1 MAQVGE
7 IDYQVTMDVQQLLTS
22 QRQLEQRLNRMDDSF
37 NRTSRAVND
46 TEQSMLSLSK
56 VAGVVASAL
65 SAGAIINA
73 VDEWGQMAARI
84 KMALNSVEGDV
95 ERYAE
100 IQQRFLEVSN
110 RNGKAIETTQELYAG
125 SATSMKELGYNTTQ
139 TVDYIESL
147 SSAFTANATGAQQ
160 TESAMNAL
168 NRAMVIGTL
177 KGNDW
182 HSVLNATPSVVAD
195 IAKELSRLRGGVKV
209 TENDVKKMAMQG
221 GISMKLF
228 ADAMIK
234 AREENN
240 ALADSMDNTI
250 ADGFTKLTNSAKAYY
265 GEMNQTLG
273 ITRSVSA
280 GFAVLTDNF
289 EKVSMVA
296 NVALAILGARM
307 AGALYS
313 TIKAKISDVS
323 ASINQTTA
331 TLNAAKAS
339 EYAATTAV
347 RKAQADLSSA
357 RSAVA
362 LAQAEYNVAKG
373 TLAEATALDNLI
385 LKKSLASKAALTLT
399 QATQA
404 QTAAM
409 ANSATAARAASLS
422 MNLFKGALGLVGG
435 PAGAAMLAGAA
446 VLYFYQ
452 QAKEARESAIKLAE
466 GVDEL
471 TAKMKEMSRVQKEA
485 EMAELRK
492 ALPEL
497 NNELLNAVIAH
508 SKAIGAVKDLESQVA
523 KATPGT
529 SKYTSL
535 TNQLTSAQDDLAIAT
550 NNAQK
555 AANDYSRTKSTISLI
570 QADLNGTLKQGA
582 ELLQREASVLPNA
595 AAGWN
600 SYGFSIERATKAK
613 AAFSLL
619 RPELDYGGE
628 DGNKLLKQMER
639 RLELSKLE
647 GAEKAKLSALYAAE
661 DAGVFDKEAIK
672 NLQDLAAKEYENTE
686 AKKQGVKTAKE
697 AASAAL
703 KEATEAEKLKQK
715 ITDVANATKVAE
727 LETKGLAREAAILE
741 AVQKLGSKATKAQI
755 AEITELAGKEF
766 DLKQKI
772 QDRKDAF
779 SQNPEAKANQEYKLS
794 LEQLE
799 RQLQG
804 NLVTEEDYH
813 RRRVD
818 LAGEY
823 SKKIAEANAQASVSP
838 IEDNRAQFDPVQ
850 QLKNENAKKLALTD
864 KYYADEMAIINQAY
878 ANQQIS
884 HEQFTTAKQITDAQ
898 YLQIRTAQERQFNEQ
913 QTAAQ
918 WQMLSQQS
926 LGFDMLTSA
935 VDAMAGSASNAI
947 TGLLTGTMTAADA
960 MRSLGNTILNSV
972 VNSIVQTGVEM
983 LKNFIIGKTMGAAA
997 AAASIGEAAVVA
1009 SAWAPAAAFVSL
1021 ATMGANA
1028 APANASLVGTTGL
1041 ASTLAIAG
1049 ARKNGGPVDAGSMYR
1064 VGEGG
1069 KPEIFKASNG
1079 RQYMIPGDNGK
1090 VISNKDMQSGGMNV
1104 NVVFNDYSSGGHK
1117 FDAQTSQDGN
1127 TLTIQAFIMDMDNK
1141 GPMLQSITRN
1151 TSATARARG

>member
-1 MAQVGE
+1 MANVGE
-7 IDYQVTMDVQQLLTS
+7 IVYQVQMDVRQLLTS
-22 QRQLEQRLNRMDDSF
+22 QQQLEQRLNRMDGSF
-37 NRTSRAVND
+37 NRTSQSVNN
-46 TEQSMLSLSK
+46 TERSMQSLSK
-56 VAGVVASAL
+56 VAAALTGYLSVSMVASYAEAWAVLNNKL
-65 SAGAIINA
+65 SNSVRTSESLIDVTQRVFDITQATRSSLDATATLYARLERGTREYNTSAADLAKLTTIINQGFIVSGATATEAENAIIQLSQGIA
-73 VDEWGQMAARI
+73 SGVLRGEEF
-84 KMALNSVEGDV
+84 NSV
-95 ERYAE
+95 AE
-100 IQQRFLEVSN
+100 Q
-110 RNGKAIETTQELYAG
+110 G
-125 SATSMKELGYNTTQ
+125 
-139 TVDYIESL
+139 
-147 SSAFTANATGAQQ
+147 
-160 TESAMNAL
+160 
-168 NRAMVIGTL
+168 
-177 KGNDW
+177 
-182 HSVLNATPSVVAD
+182 
-195 IAKELSRLRGGVKV
+195 SRLMV
-209 TENDVKKMAMQG
+209 
-221 GISMKLF
+221 
-228 ADAMIK
+228 
-234 AREENN
+234 
-240 ALADSMDNTI
+240 ALADSMGVGI
-250 ADGFTKLTNSAKAYY
+250 GQLRKMAAEGKLTTDVVVKGLLSQGDAIGKEFAKTTRTMSQAFQEAGNNLTKFL
-265 GEMNQTLG
+265 GENTT
-273 ITRSVSA
+273 IKSTVSA
-280 GFAVLTDNF
+280 FSDAVITVSKNLDELSSVLT
-289 EKVSMVA
+289 VIAAVVGSRYVA
-296 NVALAILGARM
+296 ALAM
-307 AGALYS
+307 ATKSKVMMA
-313 TIKAKISDVS
+313 A
-323 ASINQTTA
+323 ASRQESVA
-331 TLNAAKAS
+331 TLQSARAS
-339 EYAATTAV
+339 EYAANMSV
-347 RKAQADLSSA
+347 RKAQADLASA

-385 LKKSLASKAALTLT
+385 AKKSLASKAAITLT

-422 MNLFKGALGLVGG
+422 MGLLRGAMGMLGG
-435 PAGAAMLAGAA
+435 PAGVAMLAGAA
-446 VLYFYQ
+446 IYYFYQ
-452 QAKEARESAIKLAE
+452 KSEQAKQEARDFADSIDQLTAKLKGLSYQEIARDAQDAADKQKVLNAEMEEQEKQLARLEARLRMQQDALGNNPELIERNTINILREKIKLEGDLAENKKRHELISKYLSDAQDEYNRKAKEAIDLSVKSATTLDIEKSAF
-466 GVDEL
+466 GRL
-471 TAKMKEMSRVQKEA
+471 TTQ
-485 EMAELRK
+485 
-492 ALPEL
+492 
-497 NNELLNAVIAH
+497 I
-508 SKAIGAVKDLESQVA
+508 
-523 KATPGT
+523 
-529 SKYTSL
+529 
-535 TNQLTSAQDDLAIAT
+535 
-550 NNAQK
+550 
-555 AANDYSRTKSTISLI
+555 
-570 QADLNGTLKQGA
+570 
-582 ELLQREASVLPNA
+582 REAT
-595 AAGWN
+595 G
-600 SYGFSIERATKAK
+600 AK
-613 AAFSLL
+613 EEFSLV
-619 RPELDYGGE
+619 RPKLNFGGE
-628 DGNKLLKQMER
+628 EGEKLKKQMEE
-639 RLELSKLE
+639 RLALSKLE
-647 GAEKAKLSALYAAE
+647 GAERAKLKAMYDAK
-661 DAGVFDKEAIK
+661 DAGITDPDAIRH
-672 NLQDLAAKEYENTE
+672 LQDLAAQEYENTQ
-686 AKKQGVKTAKE
+686 AKKE
-697 AASAAL
+697 SISAAK

-741 AVQKLGSKATKAQI
+741 AVQKLGSKATKAQV

-772 QDRKDAF
+772 KDRKDAF

-804 NLVTEEDYH
+804 NLITEKDYH
-813 RRRVD
+813 RRRLE

-850 QLKNENAKKLALTD
+850 QLKNENAKKLALMD

-898 YLQIRTAQERQFNEQ
+898 YLQIRTAQEKKFNEQ

-935 VDAMAGSASNAI
+935 VDAMSGSASNAI

-997 AAASIGEAAVVA
+997 AAASMGEAAIVA

-1028 APANASLVGTTGL
+1028 APANASLAGTTGL

-1069 KPEIFKASNG
+1069 KPEIFRANNG

-1090 VISNKDMQSGGMNV
+1090 VISNKDMQGGGMNV

-1127 TLTIQAFIMDMDNK
+1127 TMTIQAFIMDMDNK

>member
-7 IDYQVTMDVQQLLTS
+7 IVYQVQMDVEQLLTS
-22 QRQLEQRLNRMDDSF
+22 QRQLEQRLNRMDSSF
-37 NRTSRAVND
+37 NRTSQSVNN
-46 TEQSMLSLSK
+46 TERSMQSLSK
-56 VAGVVASAL
+56 VAAALTGYLSASMVASYSEAWTELNNKL
-65 SAGAIINA
+65 SNSVRASESLIDVTQRVFDISQATRSSLDATATLYARLERGTREYNTSAADLAKLTSIINQGFIVSGATAQEAENAIIQLSQGIA
-73 VDEWGQMAARI
+73 SGVLRGEEF
-84 KMALNSVEGDV
+84 NSV
-95 ERYAE
+95 AE
-100 IQQRFLEVSN
+100 Q
-110 RNGKAIETTQELYAG
+110 G
-125 SATSMKELGYNTTQ
+125 
-139 TVDYIESL
+139 
-147 SSAFTANATGAQQ
+147 
-160 TESAMNAL
+160 
-168 NRAMVIGTL
+168 
-177 KGNDW
+177 
-182 HSVLNATPSVVAD
+182 
-195 IAKELSRLRGGVKV
+195 SRLMV
-209 TENDVKKMAMQG
+209 
-221 GISMKLF
+221 
-228 ADAMIK
+228 
-234 AREENN
+234 
-240 ALADSMDNTI
+240 ALADSMGVGI
-250 ADGFTKLTNSAKAYY
+250 GQLRKMAAEGKLTTDVVVKGLLSQGDAIGKEFAKTTRTMSQAFQEAGNNLTKFLGENTTIKSTISAFSDAV
-265 GEMNQTLG
+265 
-273 ITRSVSA
+273 ITVSKSLDELSS
-280 GFAVLTDNF
+280 VLT
-289 EKVSMVA
+289 VIAAVVGSRYVG
-296 NVALAILGARM
+296 ALAM
-307 AGALYS
+307 ATKSKVMMA
-313 TIKAKISDVS
+313 A
-323 ASINQTTA
+323 ASRQESVA
-331 TLNAAKAS
+331 TLQSARAS
-339 EYAATTAV
+339 EYAANMSV
-347 RKAQADLSSA
+347 RKAQADLASA

-385 LKKSLASKAALTLT
+385 AKKSLASKAAITLT

-409 ANSATAARAASLS
+409 ANSAAAARAASLS
-422 MNLFKGALGLVGG
+422 MGLLRGAMGMLGG
-435 PAGAAMLAGAA
+435 PAGVAMLAGAA
-446 VLYFYQ
+446 IYYFYQ
-452 QAKEARESAIKLAE
+452 KSEQAKQEARDFADSIDQLTVKLKELSYQEIARDAQDARDKQELLRLEMKEQEKQLSALRAQLELQKTALKDQPELIDKNTTRILREITKLEGDLSTNRKRLELTTKYLTDAQDEYNRKAKEAIDLSVKSATTLDIEKSAL
-466 GVDEL
+466 GRL
-471 TAKMKEMSRVQKEA
+471 TTQ
-485 EMAELRK
+485 
-492 ALPEL
+492 
-497 NNELLNAVIAH
+497 I
-508 SKAIGAVKDLESQVA
+508 
-523 KATPGT
+523 
-529 SKYTSL
+529 
-535 TNQLTSAQDDLAIAT
+535 
-550 NNAQK
+550 
-555 AANDYSRTKSTISLI
+555 
-570 QADLNGTLKQGA
+570 
-582 ELLQREASVLPNA
+582 REAT
-595 AAGWN
+595 G
-600 SYGFSIERATKAK
+600 AK
-613 AAFSLL
+613 EEFSLV
-619 RPELDYGGE
+619 RPKLNFGGE
-628 DGNKLLKQMER
+628 EGEKLKKQMEE
-639 RLELSKLE
+639 RLALSKLE
-647 GAEKAKLSALYAAE
+647 GAERAKLKAMYDAK
-661 DAGVFDKEAIK
+661 DAGITDPDAIRH
-672 NLQDLAAKEYENTE
+672 LQDLAAQEYENTQE
-686 AKKQGVKTAKE
+686 KKEGIKTAKD

-715 ITDVANATKVAE
+715 ISDVANATKVAE

-741 AVQKLGSKATKAQI
+741 SVQKLGSKATKAQI

-804 NLVTEEDYH
+804 NLVTEENYQ
-813 RRRVD
+813 RRRVE

-850 QLKNENAKKLALTD
+850 QLKNENAKKLALMD

-913 QTAAQ
+913 QTATQ

-997 AAASIGEAAVVA
+997 AAASMGEAAIVA

-1069 KPEIFKASNG
+1069 KPEIFKANNG

-1090 VISNKDMQSGGMNV
+1090 VISNKDMQSDGMNV

>member
-7 IDYQVTMDVQQLLTS
+7 IVYQVQMDVQQLLTS
-22 QRQLEQRLNRMDDSF
+22 QQQLEQRLNRMDSSF
-37 NRTSRAVND
+37 NRTSQSVNN
-46 TEQSMLSLSK
+46 TERSMQSLSK
-56 VAGVVASAL
+56 VAAALTGYLSASMVASYSEAWTELNNKL
-65 SAGAIINA
+65 SNSVRASESLVDVTQRVFDISQATRSSLDATATLYARLERGTREYNTSAEDLAKLTSIINQGFIVSGATAQEAENAIIQLSQGIA
-73 VDEWGQMAARI
+73 SGVLRGEEF
-84 KMALNSVEGDV
+84 NSV
-95 ERYAE
+95 AE
-100 IQQRFLEVSN
+100 Q
-110 RNGKAIETTQELYAG
+110 G
-125 SATSMKELGYNTTQ
+125 
-139 TVDYIESL
+139 
-147 SSAFTANATGAQQ
+147 
-160 TESAMNAL
+160 
-168 NRAMVIGTL
+168 
-177 KGNDW
+177 
-182 HSVLNATPSVVAD
+182 
-195 IAKELSRLRGGVKV
+195 SRLMV
-209 TENDVKKMAMQG
+209 
-221 GISMKLF
+221 
-228 ADAMIK
+228 
-234 AREENN
+234 
-240 ALADSMDNTI
+240 ALADSMGVGI
-250 ADGFTKLTNSAKAYY
+250 GQLRKMAAEGKLTTDVVVKGLLSQGDAIGKEFAKTTRTMSQAFQEAGNNLTKFLGENTTIKSTISAFSDAV
-265 GEMNQTLG
+265 
-273 ITRSVSA
+273 ITVSKNLDELSS
-280 GFAVLTDNF
+280 VLT
-289 EKVSMVA
+289 VIATVVGSRYVG
-296 NVALAILGARM
+296 ALAM
-307 AGALYS
+307 ATKSKVMMA
-313 TIKAKISDVS
+313 A
-323 ASINQTTA
+323 ASRQESVA
-331 TLNAAKAS
+331 TLQSARAS
-339 EYAATTAV
+339 EYAANMSV
-347 RKAQADLSSA
+347 RKAQADLASA

-385 LKKSLASKAALTLT
+385 AKKSLASKAAITLT

-409 ANSATAARAASLS
+409 ANSAAAARAASLS
-422 MNLFKGALGLVGG
+422 MGLLRGAMGMLGG
-435 PAGAAMLAGAA
+435 PAGVAMLAGAA
-446 VLYFYQ
+446 IYYFYQ
-452 QAKEARESAIKLAE
+452 KSEQAKQEARDFADSIDQLTAKLKGLSYQEIARDAQDAADKQKVLNAEMEEQEKQLARLEARLRMQQDALGNNPELIERNTINILREKIKLEGDLAENKKRHELISKYLSDAQDEYNRKAKEAIDLSVKSATTLDIEKSAF
-466 GVDEL
+466 GRL
-471 TAKMKEMSRVQKEA
+471 TTQ
-485 EMAELRK
+485 
-492 ALPEL
+492 
-497 NNELLNAVIAH
+497 I
-508 SKAIGAVKDLESQVA
+508 
-523 KATPGT
+523 
-529 SKYTSL
+529 
-535 TNQLTSAQDDLAIAT
+535 
-550 NNAQK
+550 
-555 AANDYSRTKSTISLI
+555 
-570 QADLNGTLKQGA
+570 
-582 ELLQREASVLPNA
+582 REAT
-595 AAGWN
+595 G
-600 SYGFSIERATKAK
+600 AK
-613 AAFSLL
+613 EEFSLV
-619 RPELDYGGE
+619 RPKLNFGGE
-628 DGNKLLKQMER
+628 EGEKLKKQMEE
-639 RLELSKLE
+639 RLALSKLE
-647 GAEKAKLSALYAAE
+647 GAERAKLKAMYDAK
-661 DAGVFDKEAIK
+661 DAGITDPDAIRH
-672 NLQDLAAKEYENTE
+672 LQDLAAQEYENTQ
-686 AKKQGVKTAKE
+686 AKKE
-697 AASAAL
+697 SISAAK

-715 ITDVANATKVAE
+715 ITDVANATKAAE

-741 AVQKLGSKATKAQI
+741 AVQKLGSKATKAQV

-772 QDRKDAF
+772 KDRKDAF

-804 NLVTEEDYH
+804 NLITEKDYH
-813 RRRVD
+813 RRRLE

-850 QLKNENAKKLALTD
+850 QLKNENAKKLALMD

-898 YLQIRTAQERQFNEQ
+898 YLQIRTAQEKKFNEQ

-935 VDAMAGSASNAI
+935 VDAMSGSASNAI
-947 TGLLTGTMTAADA
+947 TGLLTGTITAADA

-1069 KPEIFKASNG
+1069 KPEIFKANNG

-1090 VISNKDMQSGGMNV
+1090 VISNKDMQGGGMNV

>member
-7 IDYQVTMDVQQLLTS
+7 IVYQVQMDVQQLLTS
-22 QRQLEQRLNRMDDSF
+22 QQQLEQRLNRMDSSF
-37 NRTSRAVND
+37 NRTSQSVNN
-46 TEQSMLSLSK
+46 TERSMQSLSK
-56 VAGVVASAL
+56 VAAALTGYLSASMVASYSEAWTELNNKL
-65 SAGAIINA
+65 SNSVRASESLVDVTQRVFDISQATRSSLDATATLYARLERGTREYNTSAEDLAKLTSIINQGFIVSGATAQEAENAIIQLSQGIA
-73 VDEWGQMAARI
+73 SGVLRGEEF
-84 KMALNSVEGDV
+84 NSV
-95 ERYAE
+95 AE
-100 IQQRFLEVSN
+100 Q
-110 RNGKAIETTQELYAG
+110 G
-125 SATSMKELGYNTTQ
+125 
-139 TVDYIESL
+139 
-147 SSAFTANATGAQQ
+147 
-160 TESAMNAL
+160 
-168 NRAMVIGTL
+168 
-177 KGNDW
+177 
-182 HSVLNATPSVVAD
+182 
-195 IAKELSRLRGGVKV
+195 SRLMV
-209 TENDVKKMAMQG
+209 
-221 GISMKLF
+221 
-228 ADAMIK
+228 
-234 AREENN
+234 
-240 ALADSMDNTI
+240 ALADSMGVSI
-250 ADGFTKLTNSAKAYY
+250 GQLRKMAAEGKLTTDVVVKGLLSQGDAIGKEFAKTTRTMSQAFQEAGNNLTKFLGENTTIKSTISAFSDAV
-265 GEMNQTLG
+265 
-273 ITRSVSA
+273 ITVSKNLDELSS
-280 GFAVLTDNF
+280 VLT
-289 EKVSMVA
+289 VIATVVGSRYVG
-296 NVALAILGARM
+296 ALAM
-307 AGALYS
+307 ATKSKVMMA
-313 TIKAKISDVS
+313 A
-323 ASINQTTA
+323 ASRQESVA
-331 TLNAAKAS
+331 TLQSARAS
-339 EYAATTAV
+339 EYAANMSV
-347 RKAQADLSSA
+347 RKAQADLASA

-362 LAQAEYNVAKG
+362 LAQAEYSVAKG

-385 LKKSLASKAALTLT
+385 AKKSLASKAAITLT

-409 ANSATAARAASLS
+409 ANSAAAARAASLS
-422 MNLFKGALGLVGG
+422 MGLLRGAMGMLGG
-435 PAGAAMLAGAA
+435 PAGVAMLAGAA
-446 VLYFYQ
+446 IYYFYQ
-452 QAKEARESAIKLAE
+452 KSEQAKQEARDFADSIDQLTVKLKELSYQEIARDAQDARDKQELLRLEMKEQEKQLSALRAQLELQKTALKDQPELIDKNTTRILREITKLEGDLSTNRKRLELTTKYLTDAQDEYNRKAKEAIDLSVKSATTLDIEKSAF
-466 GVDEL
+466 GRL
-471 TAKMKEMSRVQKEA
+471 TTQ
-485 EMAELRK
+485 
-492 ALPEL
+492 
-497 NNELLNAVIAH
+497 I
-508 SKAIGAVKDLESQVA
+508 
-523 KATPGT
+523 
-529 SKYTSL
+529 
-535 TNQLTSAQDDLAIAT
+535 
-550 NNAQK
+550 
-555 AANDYSRTKSTISLI
+555 
-570 QADLNGTLKQGA
+570 
-582 ELLQREASVLPNA
+582 REAT
-595 AAGWN
+595 G
-600 SYGFSIERATKAK
+600 AK
-613 AAFSLL
+613 EEFSLV
-619 RPELDYGGE
+619 RPKLNFGGE
-628 DGNKLLKQMER
+628 EGEKLKKQMEE
-639 RLELSKLE
+639 RLALSKLE
-647 GAEKAKLSALYAAE
+647 GAERAKLKAMYDAK
-661 DAGVFDKEAIK
+661 DAGITDPDAIRH
-672 NLQDLAAKEYENTE
+672 LQDLAAQEYENTQ
-686 AKKQGVKTAKE
+686 AKKE
-697 AASAAL
+697 SISAAK

-755 AEITELAGKEF
+755 TEITELAGKEF
-766 DLKQKI
+766 DLNQKI

-799 RQLQG
+799 RQLKG
-804 NLVTEEDYH
+804 NLVTEENYQ
-813 RRRVD
+813 RRRVE

-823 SKKIAEANAQASVSP
+823 SKKIAEANAQASISP

-850 QLKNENAKKLALTD
+850 QLKNENAKKLALMD

-898 YLQIRTAQERQFNEQ
+898 YLQIRTAQEKKFNEQ

-935 VDAMAGSASNAI
+935 VDAMSGSASNAI

-997 AAASIGEAAVVA
+997 AAASMGEAAIVA

-1069 KPEIFKASNG
+1069 KPEIFKANNG

>member
-1 MAQVGE
+1 MANVGE
-7 IDYQVTMDVQQLLTS
+7 IVYQVQMDVRQLLTS
-22 QRQLEQRLNRMDDSF
+22 QQQLEQRLNRMDSSF
-37 NRTSRAVND
+37 NRTSQSVNN
-46 TEQSMLSLSK
+46 TERSMQSLSK
-56 VAGVVASAL
+56 VAAALTGYLSASMVASYSEAWTELNNKL
-65 SAGAIINA
+65 SNSVRASESLVDVTQRVFDISQATRSSLDATATLYARLERGTREYNTSAADLAKLTSIINQGFIVSGATAQEAENAIIQLSQGIA
-73 VDEWGQMAARI
+73 SGVLRGEEF
-84 KMALNSVEGDV
+84 NSV
-95 ERYAE
+95 AE
-100 IQQRFLEVSN
+100 Q
-110 RNGKAIETTQELYAG
+110 G
-125 SATSMKELGYNTTQ
+125 
-139 TVDYIESL
+139 
-147 SSAFTANATGAQQ
+147 
-160 TESAMNAL
+160 
-168 NRAMVIGTL
+168 
-177 KGNDW
+177 
-182 HSVLNATPSVVAD
+182 
-195 IAKELSRLRGGVKV
+195 SRLMV
-209 TENDVKKMAMQG
+209 
-221 GISMKLF
+221 
-228 ADAMIK
+228 
-234 AREENN
+234 
-240 ALADSMDNTI
+240 ALADSMGVGI
-250 ADGFTKLTNSAKAYY
+250 GQLRKMAAEGKLTTDVVVKGLLSQGDAIGKEFAKTTRTMSQAFQEAGNNLTKFLGENTTIKSTISAFSDAV
-265 GEMNQTLG
+265 
-273 ITRSVSA
+273 ITVSKNLDELSS
-280 GFAVLTDNF
+280 VLT
-289 EKVSMVA
+289 VIATVVGSRYVG
-296 NVALAILGARM
+296 ALAM
-307 AGALYS
+307 ATKSKVMMA
-313 TIKAKISDVS
+313 A
-323 ASINQTTA
+323 ASRQESVA
-331 TLNAAKAS
+331 TLQSARAS
-339 EYAATTAV
+339 EYAANMSV
-347 RKAQADLSSA
+347 RKAQADLASA
-357 RSAVA
+357 RSAVS

-385 LKKSLASKAALTLT
+385 AKKSLASKAAITLT

-409 ANSATAARAASLS
+409 ANSAAAARAASLS
-422 MNLFKGALGLVGG
+422 MGLLRGAMGMLGG
-435 PAGAAMLAGAA
+435 PAGVAMLAGAA
-446 VLYFYQ
+446 IYYFYQ
-452 QAKEARESAIKLAE
+452 KSEQAKQEARDFADSIDQLTVKLKELSYQEIARDAQDARDKQELLRLEMKEQEKQLSALRAQLELQKTALKDQPELIDKNTTRILREITKLEGDLSTNRKRLELTTKYLTDAQDEYNRKAKEAIDLSVKSATTLDIEKSAF
-466 GVDEL
+466 GRL
-471 TAKMKEMSRVQKEA
+471 TTQ
-485 EMAELRK
+485 
-492 ALPEL
+492 
-497 NNELLNAVIAH
+497 I
-508 SKAIGAVKDLESQVA
+508 
-523 KATPGT
+523 
-529 SKYTSL
+529 
-535 TNQLTSAQDDLAIAT
+535 
-550 NNAQK
+550 
-555 AANDYSRTKSTISLI
+555 
-570 QADLNGTLKQGA
+570 
-582 ELLQREASVLPNA
+582 REAT
-595 AAGWN
+595 G
-600 SYGFSIERATKAK
+600 AK
-613 AAFSLL
+613 EEFSLV
-619 RPELDYGGE
+619 RPKLNFGGE
-628 DGNKLLKQMER
+628 EGEKLKKQMEE
-639 RLELSKLE
+639 RLALSKLE
-647 GAEKAKLSALYAAE
+647 GAERAKLKAMYDAK
-661 DAGVFDKEAIK
+661 DAGITDPDAIRH
-672 NLQDLAAKEYENTE
+672 LQDLAAQEYENTQ
-686 AKKQGVKTAKE
+686 AKKE
-697 AASAAL
+697 SISAAK

-755 AEITELAGKEF
+755 TEITELAGKEF
-766 DLKQKI
+766 DLNQKI

-804 NLVTEEDYH
+804 NLVTEENYQ
-813 RRRVD
+813 RRRVE

-850 QLKNENAKKLALTD
+850 QLKNENAKKLALMD
-864 KYYADEMAIINQAY
+864 KYYADEMEIINQAY

-884 HEQFTTAKQITDAQ
+884 HDQFTTAKQITDAQ
-898 YLQIRTAQERQFNEQ
+898 YLQIRTAQEKQFNEQ

-997 AAASIGEAAVVA
+997 AAASMGEAAIVA

-1021 ATMGANA
+1021 ATMGGNA

-1069 KPEIFKASNG
+1069 KPEIFKANNG

>member
-7 IDYQVTMDVQQLLTS
+7 IVYQVQMDVQQLLTS
-22 QRQLEQRLNRMDDSF
+22 QQQLEQRLNRMDSRF
-37 NRTSRAVND
+37 NRTSQSVNN
-46 TEQSMLSLSK
+46 TERSMQSLSK
-56 VAGVVASAL
+56 VAVALTGYLSASMVASYSEAWTELNNKL
-65 SAGAIINA
+65 SNSVRASESLVDVTQRVFDISQATRSSLDATATLYARLERGTREYNTSAADLAKLTSIINQGFIVSGATAQEAENAIIQLSQGIA
-73 VDEWGQMAARI
+73 SGVLRGEEF
-84 KMALNSVEGDV
+84 NSV
-95 ERYAE
+95 AE
-100 IQQRFLEVSN
+100 Q
-110 RNGKAIETTQELYAG
+110 G
-125 SATSMKELGYNTTQ
+125 
-139 TVDYIESL
+139 
-147 SSAFTANATGAQQ
+147 
-160 TESAMNAL
+160 
-168 NRAMVIGTL
+168 
-177 KGNDW
+177 
-182 HSVLNATPSVVAD
+182 
-195 IAKELSRLRGGVKV
+195 SRLMV
-209 TENDVKKMAMQG
+209 
-221 GISMKLF
+221 
-228 ADAMIK
+228 
-234 AREENN
+234 
-240 ALADSMDNTI
+240 ALADSMGVGI
-250 ADGFTKLTNSAKAYY
+250 GQLRKMAAEGKLTTDVVVKGLLSQGDAIGKEFAKTTRTMSQAFQEAGNNLTKFLGENTTIKSTISAFSDAV
-265 GEMNQTLG
+265 
-273 ITRSVSA
+273 ITVSKNLDELSS
-280 GFAVLTDNF
+280 VLT
-289 EKVSMVA
+289 VIATVVGSRYVG
-296 NVALAILGARM
+296 ALAM
-307 AGALYS
+307 ATKSKVIMA
-313 TIKAKISDVS
+313 A
-323 ASINQTTA
+323 ASRQESVA
-331 TLNAAKAS
+331 TLQSARAS
-339 EYAATTAV
+339 EYAANMSV
-347 RKAQADLSSA
+347 RKAQADLASA

-385 LKKSLASKAALTLT
+385 AKKSLASKAAITLT

-409 ANSATAARAASLS
+409 ANSAAAARAASLS
-422 MNLFKGALGLVGG
+422 MGLLRGAMVMLGG
-435 PAGAAMLAGAA
+435 PAGVAMLAGAA
-446 VLYFYQ
+446 IYYFYQ
-452 QAKEARESAIKLAE
+452 KSEQAKQEARDFADSIDQLTVKLKELSYQEIARDAQDARDKQELLRLEMKEQENQLSSLRARLELQKTALNGMPDLIDKNTTRILREVTKLEGDLAE
-466 GVDEL
+466 NKKRHELITKYLSDAQDEYNRK
-471 TAKMKEMSRVQKEA
+471 TKEA
-485 EMAELRK
+485 IDL
-492 ALPEL
+492 
-497 NNELLNAVIAH
+497 
-508 SKAIGAVKDLESQVA
+508 SVKS
-523 KATPGT
+523 AT
-529 SKYTSL
+529 
-535 TNQLTSAQDDLAIAT
+535 
-550 NNAQK
+550 
-555 AANDYSRTKSTISLI
+555 
-570 QADLNGTLKQGA
+570 TLD
-582 ELLQREASVLPNA
+582 
-595 AAGWN
+595 
-600 SYGFSIERATKAK
+600 IERSALGRLTKQIKEATGAK
-613 AAFSLL
+613 EEFSLV
-619 RPELDYGGE
+619 RPKLDYGGAE
-628 DGNKLLKQMER
+628 GEKLLKQMEE
-639 RLELSKLE
+639 RLALSKLE
-647 GAEKAKLSALYAAE
+647 GAERAKLKAMYDAK
-661 DAGVFDKEAIK
+661 DAGITDPDAIR
-672 NLQDLAAKEYENTE
+672 NLQDLAAQEYENTQ
-686 AKKQGVKTAKE
+686 AKKEGIKTAKQ

-741 AVQKLGSKATKAQI
+741 AVQKLGSKATKAQV

-799 RQLQG
+799 RQLKG
-804 NLVTEEDYH
+804 NLVTEENYQ
-813 RRRVD
+813 RRRVE

-850 QLKNENAKKLALTD
+850 QLKNENAKKLALMD

-898 YLQIRTAQERQFNEQ
+898 YLQIRTAQEKKFNEQ

-935 VDAMAGSASNAI
+935 VDAMSGSASNAI

-997 AAASIGEAAVVA
+997 AAASMGEAAIVA

-1069 KPEIFKASNG
+1069 KPEIFKANNG

-1090 VISNKDMQSGGMNV
+1090 VISNKDMQGGGMNV

>member
-7 IDYQVTMDVQQLLTS
+7 IVYQVQMDVRQLLTS
-22 QRQLEQRLNRMDDSF
+22 QQQLEQRLNRMDSSF
-37 NRTSRAVND
+37 NRTSQSVNN
-46 TEQSMLSLSK
+46 TERSMQSLSK
-56 VAGVVASAL
+56 VAAALTGYLSASMVASYSEAWTELNNKL
-65 SAGAIINA
+65 SNSVRASESLVDVTQRVFDISQATRSSLDATATLYARLERGTREYNTSAADLAKLTSIINQGFIVSGATAQEAENAIIQLSQGIA
-73 VDEWGQMAARI
+73 SGVLRGEEF
-84 KMALNSVEGDV
+84 NSV
-95 ERYAE
+95 AE
-100 IQQRFLEVSN
+100 Q
-110 RNGKAIETTQELYAG
+110 G
-125 SATSMKELGYNTTQ
+125 
-139 TVDYIESL
+139 
-147 SSAFTANATGAQQ
+147 
-160 TESAMNAL
+160 
-168 NRAMVIGTL
+168 
-177 KGNDW
+177 
-182 HSVLNATPSVVAD
+182 
-195 IAKELSRLRGGVKV
+195 SRLMV
-209 TENDVKKMAMQG
+209 
-221 GISMKLF
+221 
-228 ADAMIK
+228 
-234 AREENN
+234 
-240 ALADSMDNTI
+240 ALADSMGVGI
-250 ADGFTKLTNSAKAYY
+250 GQLRKMAAEGKLTTDVVVKGLLSQGDAIGKEFAKTTRTMSQAFQEAGNNLTKFLGENTTIKSTISAFSDAV
-265 GEMNQTLG
+265 
-273 ITRSVSA
+273 ITVSKNLDELSS
-280 GFAVLTDNF
+280 VLT
-289 EKVSMVA
+289 VIAAVVGSRYVG
-296 NVALAILGARM
+296 ALAM
-307 AGALYS
+307 ATKSKVMMA
-313 TIKAKISDVS
+313 A
-323 ASINQTTA
+323 ASRQESVA
-331 TLNAAKAS
+331 TLQSARAS
-339 EYAATTAV
+339 EYAANMSV
-347 RKAQADLSSA
+347 RKAQADLASA

-385 LKKSLASKAALTLT
+385 AKKSLASKAAITLT

-409 ANSATAARAASLS
+409 ANSSAAARAASLS
-422 MNLFKGALGLVGG
+422 MGLLRGAMGMLGG
-435 PAGAAMLAGAA
+435 PAGVAMLAGAA
-446 VLYFYQ
+446 IYYFYQ
-452 QAKEARESAIKLAE
+452 KSEQAKQEARDFADSIDQLTVKLK
-466 GVDEL
+466 EL
-471 TAKMKEMSRVQKEA
+471 SYQEIARDAQDARDKQELLTLEMKEQEKQLSALRAQLELQKT
-485 EMAELRK
+485 
-492 ALPEL
+492 ALKDQP
-497 NNELLNAVIAH
+497 ELLNKNTIRILREIT
-508 SKAIGAVKDLESQVA
+508 KLEGDLSTNRKRFELI
-523 KATPGT
+523 T
-529 SKYTSL
+529 KYL
-535 TNQLTSAQDDLAIAT
+535 V
-550 NNAQK
+550 NAQEEYNRK
-555 AANDYSRTKSTISLI
+555 TKEAIDLSVKNALATFAEKTGLGALANAIRNVTNAKRELNST
-570 QADLNGTLKQGA
+570 G
-582 ELLQREASVLPNA
+582 V
-595 AAGWN
+595 
-600 SYGFSIERATKAK
+600 
-613 AAFSLL
+613 
-619 RPELDYGGE
+619 DYGGE
-628 DGNKLLKQMER
+628 DGEKLKKQMER
-639 RLELSKLE
+639 RLELSKKE
-647 GAEKAKLSALYAAE
+647 GVERAKLQALYAAQ
-661 DAGVFDKEAIK
+661 DAGIKDQKAIDE
-672 NLQDLAAKEYENTE
+672 LQKMAAQEYENTQ
-686 AKKQGVKTAKE
+686 AKKE
-697 AASAAL
+697 SISATK

-715 ITDVANATKVAE
+715 ITDLANATKVAE

-741 AVQKLGSKATKAQI
+741 AVQKLGSKATKAQV

-772 QDRKDAF
+772 KDRKDAF

-799 RQLQG
+799 RQLKG
-804 NLVTEEDYH
+804 NLVTEENYQ
-813 RRRVD
+813 RRRVE

-838 IEDNRAQFDPVQ
+838 IEDNRSQFDPVQ
-850 QLKNENAKKLALTD
+850 QLKNENAKKLALMD

-898 YLQIRTAQERQFNEQ
+898 YLQIRTAQEKKFNEQ

-935 VDAMAGSASNAI
+935 VDAMSGSASNAI

-997 AAASIGEAAVVA
+997 AAASMGEAAIVA

-1069 KPEIFKASNG
+1069 KPEIFKANNG

-1090 VISNKDMQSGGMNV
+1090 VISNKDMQGGGMNV

>member
-1 MAQVGE
+1 MANVGE
-7 IDYQVTMDVQQLLTS
+7 IVYQVQMDVRQLLTS
-22 QRQLEQRLNRMDDSF
+22 QQQLEQRLNRMDSSF
-37 NRTSRAVND
+37 NRTSQSVNN
-46 TEQSMLSLSK
+46 TERSMQSLSK
-56 VAGVVASAL
+56 VAAALTGYLSASMVASYSEAWTELNNKL
-65 SAGAIINA
+65 SNSVRASESLVDVTQRVFDISQATRSSLDATATLYARLERGTREYNTSAADLAKLTSIINQGFIVSGATAQEAENAIIQLSQGIA
-73 VDEWGQMAARI
+73 SGVLRGEEF
-84 KMALNSVEGDV
+84 NSV
-95 ERYAE
+95 AE
-100 IQQRFLEVSN
+100 Q
-110 RNGKAIETTQELYAG
+110 G
-125 SATSMKELGYNTTQ
+125 
-139 TVDYIESL
+139 
-147 SSAFTANATGAQQ
+147 
-160 TESAMNAL
+160 
-168 NRAMVIGTL
+168 
-177 KGNDW
+177 
-182 HSVLNATPSVVAD
+182 
-195 IAKELSRLRGGVKV
+195 SRLMV
-209 TENDVKKMAMQG
+209 
-221 GISMKLF
+221 
-228 ADAMIK
+228 
-234 AREENN
+234 
-240 ALADSMDNTI
+240 ALADSMGVGI
-250 ADGFTKLTNSAKAYY
+250 GQLRKMAAEGKLTTDVVVKGLLSQGDAIGKEFAKTTRTMSQAFQEAGNNLTKFLGENTTIKSTISAFSDAV
-265 GEMNQTLG
+265 
-273 ITRSVSA
+273 ITVSKNLDELSS
-280 GFAVLTDNF
+280 VLT
-289 EKVSMVA
+289 VIATVVGSRYVG
-296 NVALAILGARM
+296 ALAM
-307 AGALYS
+307 ATKSKVMMA
-313 TIKAKISDVS
+313 A
-323 ASINQTTA
+323 ASRQESVA
-331 TLNAAKAS
+331 TLQSARAS
-339 EYAATTAV
+339 EYAANMSV
-347 RKAQADLSSA
+347 RKAQADLASA

-385 LKKSLASKAALTLT
+385 AKKSLASKAAITLT

-409 ANSATAARAASLS
+409 ANSAAAARAASLS
-422 MNLFKGALGLVGG
+422 MGLLRGAMGMLGG
-435 PAGAAMLAGAA
+435 PAGVAMLAGAA
-446 VLYFYQ
+446 IYYFYQ
-452 QAKEARESAIKLAE
+452 KSEQAKQEARDFADSIDHLTAKLKDLSYQEIARDAQDARDKQELLTLEMKEQEKQLSALRARLELQKTALKDQPELIDKNTTRILREITKLEGDLSTNRKRLELTTKYLTDAQDEYNRKAKEAIDLSVKSATTLDIEKSAF
-466 GVDEL
+466 GRL
-471 TAKMKEMSRVQKEA
+471 TTQ
-485 EMAELRK
+485 
-492 ALPEL
+492 
-497 NNELLNAVIAH
+497 I
-508 SKAIGAVKDLESQVA
+508 
-523 KATPGT
+523 
-529 SKYTSL
+529 
-535 TNQLTSAQDDLAIAT
+535 
-550 NNAQK
+550 
-555 AANDYSRTKSTISLI
+555 
-570 QADLNGTLKQGA
+570 
-582 ELLQREASVLPNA
+582 REAT
-595 AAGWN
+595 G
-600 SYGFSIERATKAK
+600 AK
-613 AAFSLL
+613 EEFSLV
-619 RPELDYGGE
+619 RPKLNFGGE
-628 DGNKLLKQMER
+628 EGEKLKKQMEE
-639 RLELSKLE
+639 RLALSKLE
-647 GAEKAKLSALYAAE
+647 GAERAKLKAMYDAK
-661 DAGVFDKEAIK
+661 DAGITDPDAIRH
-672 NLQDLAAKEYENTE
+672 LQDLAAQEYENTQ
-686 AKKQGVKTAKE
+686 AKKE
-697 AASAAL
+697 SISAAK

-804 NLVTEEDYH
+804 NLVTEENYQ
-813 RRRVD
+813 RRRVE

-850 QLKNENAKKLALTD
+850 QLKNENAKKLALMD

-898 YLQIRTAQERQFNEQ
+898 YLQIRTAQEKQFNEQ

-983 LKNFIIGKTMGAAA
+983 LKNFIIGKTMGDAA

-1069 KPEIFKASNG
+1069 KPEIFKANNG

-1090 VISNKDMQSGGMNV
+1090 VISNKDMQGGGMNV
-1104 NVVFNDYSSGGHK
+1104 NVVFNDYSSGVHK

>member
-7 IDYQVTMDVQQLLTS
+7 IVYQVQMDVQQLLTS
-22 QRQLEQRLNRMDDSF
+22 QRQLEQRLNRMDSSF
-37 NRTSRAVND
+37 NRTSQSVNN
-46 TEQSMLSLSK
+46 TERSMLSLSK
-56 VAGVVASAL
+56 VAASLAGYLSASMVASYSEAWTELNNKL
-65 SAGAIINA
+65 SNSVRTSESLIDVTQRVFDISQATRSSLDATATLYARLERGTREYNTSAEDLAKLTSIINQGFIVSGATAQEAENAIIQLSQGIA
-73 VDEWGQMAARI
+73 SGVLRGEEF
-84 KMALNSVEGDV
+84 NSV
-95 ERYAE
+95 AE
-100 IQQRFLEVSN
+100 Q
-110 RNGKAIETTQELYAG
+110 G
-125 SATSMKELGYNTTQ
+125 
-139 TVDYIESL
+139 
-147 SSAFTANATGAQQ
+147 
-160 TESAMNAL
+160 
-168 NRAMVIGTL
+168 
-177 KGNDW
+177 
-182 HSVLNATPSVVAD
+182 
-195 IAKELSRLRGGVKV
+195 SRLMV
-209 TENDVKKMAMQG
+209 
-221 GISMKLF
+221 
-228 ADAMIK
+228 
-234 AREENN
+234 
-240 ALADSMDNTI
+240 ALADSMGVGI
-250 ADGFTKLTNSAKAYY
+250 GQLRKMAAEGKLTTDVVVKGLLSQGDAIGKEFAKTTRTMSQAFQEAGNNLTKFLGENTTIKSTISAFSDAV
-265 GEMNQTLG
+265 
-273 ITRSVSA
+273 ITVSKNLDELSS
-280 GFAVLTDNF
+280 VLT
-289 EKVSMVA
+289 VIAAVVGSRYVG
-296 NVALAILGARM
+296 ALAM
-307 AGALYS
+307 ATKSKVMMA
-313 TIKAKISDVS
+313 A
-323 ASINQTTA
+323 ASRQESVA
-331 TLNAAKAS
+331 TLQSARAS
-339 EYAATTAV
+339 EYAANMSV
-347 RKAQADLSSA
+347 RKAQADLASA

-385 LKKSLASKAALTLT
+385 AKKSLASKAAITLT

-422 MNLFKGALGLVGG
+422 MGLLRGAMGMLGG
-435 PAGAAMLAGAA
+435 PAGVAMLAGAA
-446 VLYFYQ
+446 IYYFYQ
-452 QAKEARESAIKLAE
+452 KSEQAKQEARDFADSIDQLTVKLKELSYQEIARDAQDAADKQKVLTSEMKDQENQLARLEARLRMQQDALGNNPELIERNTINILREKIKLEGDLAENKKRHELITKYLSEAQSEYNRKAKEAIDLSVKSATTLDIEKSAF
-466 GVDEL
+466 GRL
-471 TAKMKEMSRVQKEA
+471 TTQ
-485 EMAELRK
+485 
-492 ALPEL
+492 
-497 NNELLNAVIAH
+497 I
-508 SKAIGAVKDLESQVA
+508 
-523 KATPGT
+523 
-529 SKYTSL
+529 
-535 TNQLTSAQDDLAIAT
+535 
-550 NNAQK
+550 
-555 AANDYSRTKSTISLI
+555 
-570 QADLNGTLKQGA
+570 
-582 ELLQREASVLPNA
+582 REAT
-595 AAGWN
+595 G
-600 SYGFSIERATKAK
+600 AK
-613 AAFSLL
+613 EEFSLV
-619 RPELDYGGE
+619 RPKLNYGGE
-628 DGNKLLKQMER
+628 EGEKLKKQMEE
-639 RLELSKLE
+639 RLALSKLE
-647 GAEKAKLSALYAAE
+647 GAERAKLKAMYDAK
-661 DAGVFDKEAIK
+661 DAGITDPDAIRH
-672 NLQDLAAKEYENTE
+672 LQDLAAQEYENTQ
-686 AKKQGVKTAKE
+686 AKKEGIKTAKE

-741 AVQKLGSKATKAQI
+741 AVQKLGSKATKAQV

-772 QDRKDAF
+772 KDRKDAF

-799 RQLQG
+799 RQLKG

-813 RRRVD
+813 RRRLE

-850 QLKNENAKKLALTD
+850 QLKNENAKKLALMD

-898 YLQIRTAQERQFNEQ
+898 YLQIRTAQEKKFNEQ

-935 VDAMAGSASNAI
+935 VDAMSGSASNAI

-997 AAASIGEAAVVA
+997 AAASMGEAAIVA

-1069 KPEIFKASNG
+1069 KPEIFKANNG

>member
-1 MAQVGE
+1 MANVGE
-7 IDYQVTMDVQQLLTS
+7 IVYQVQMDVRQLLTS
-22 QRQLEQRLNRMDDSF
+22 QQQLEQRLNRMDSSF
-37 NRTSRAVND
+37 NRTSQSVNN
-46 TEQSMLSLSK
+46 TERSMQSLSK
-56 VAGVVASAL
+56 VAAALTGYLSASMVASYSEAWTELNNKL
-65 SAGAIINA
+65 SNSVRASESLIDVTQRVFDISQATRSSLDATATLYARLERGTREYNTSAADLAKLTSIINQGFIVSGATAQEAENAIIQLSQGIA
-73 VDEWGQMAARI
+73 SGVLRGEEF
-84 KMALNSVEGDV
+84 NSV
-95 ERYAE
+95 AE
-100 IQQRFLEVSN
+100 Q
-110 RNGKAIETTQELYAG
+110 G
-125 SATSMKELGYNTTQ
+125 
-139 TVDYIESL
+139 
-147 SSAFTANATGAQQ
+147 
-160 TESAMNAL
+160 
-168 NRAMVIGTL
+168 
-177 KGNDW
+177 
-182 HSVLNATPSVVAD
+182 
-195 IAKELSRLRGGVKV
+195 SRLMV
-209 TENDVKKMAMQG
+209 
-221 GISMKLF
+221 
-228 ADAMIK
+228 
-234 AREENN
+234 
-240 ALADSMDNTI
+240 ALADSMGVGI
-250 ADGFTKLTNSAKAYY
+250 GQLRKMAAEGKLTTDVVVKGLLSQGDVIGKEFAKTTRTMSQAFQEAGNNLTKFL
-265 GEMNQTLG
+265 GENTT
-273 ITRSVSA
+273 IKSTVSA
-280 GFAVLTDNF
+280 FSDAVITVSKNLDEFSSVLT
-289 EKVSMVA
+289 VIAAVVGSRYVA
-296 NVALAILGARM
+296 ALAM
-307 AGALYS
+307 ATKSKVMMA
-313 TIKAKISDVS
+313 A
-323 ASINQTTA
+323 ASRQESVA
-331 TLNAAKAS
+331 TLQSARAS
-339 EYAATTAV
+339 EYAANMSV
-347 RKAQADLSSA
+347 RKAQADLASA

-385 LKKSLASKAALTLT
+385 AKKSLASKAAITLT

-409 ANSATAARAASLS
+409 ANSAAAARAASLS
-422 MNLFKGALGLVGG
+422 MGLLRGAMGMLGG
-435 PAGAAMLAGAA
+435 PAGVAMLAGAA
-446 VLYFYQ
+446 IYYFYQ
-452 QAKEARESAIKLAE
+452 KSEQAKQEARDFADSIDHLTAKLKDLSYQEIARDAQDARDKQELLTLEMKEQEKQLSALRAQLELQKTALKDQPELIDKNTTRILREITKLEGDLSTNRKRLELTTKYLTDAQDEYNRKAKEAIDLSVKSATTLDIEKSAF
-466 GVDEL
+466 GRL
-471 TAKMKEMSRVQKEA
+471 TTQ
-485 EMAELRK
+485 
-492 ALPEL
+492 
-497 NNELLNAVIAH
+497 I
-508 SKAIGAVKDLESQVA
+508 
-523 KATPGT
+523 
-529 SKYTSL
+529 
-535 TNQLTSAQDDLAIAT
+535 
-550 NNAQK
+550 
-555 AANDYSRTKSTISLI
+555 
-570 QADLNGTLKQGA
+570 
-582 ELLQREASVLPNA
+582 REAT
-595 AAGWN
+595 G
-600 SYGFSIERATKAK
+600 AK
-613 AAFSLL
+613 EEFSLV
-619 RPELDYGGE
+619 RPKLNFGGE
-628 DGNKLLKQMER
+628 EGEKLKKQMEE
-639 RLELSKLE
+639 RLALSKLE
-647 GAEKAKLSALYAAE
+647 GAERAKLKAMYDAK
-661 DAGVFDKEAIK
+661 DAGITDPDAIRH
-672 NLQDLAAKEYENTE
+672 LQDLAAQEYENTQ
-686 AKKQGVKTAKE
+686 AKKE
-697 AASAAL
+697 SISAAK

-804 NLVTEEDYH
+804 NLVTEENYQ
-813 RRRVD
+813 RRRVE

-850 QLKNENAKKLALTD
+850 QLKNENAKKLALMD

-898 YLQIRTAQERQFNEQ
+898 YLQIRTAQEKQFNEQ

-983 LKNFIIGKTMGAAA
+983 LKNFIIGKTMGDAA

-1069 KPEIFKASNG
+1069 KPEIFKANNG

-1090 VISNKDMQSGGMNV
+1090 VISNKDMQGGGMNV
-1104 NVVFNDYSSGGHK
+1104 NVVFNDYSSGVHK

>member
-7 IDYQVTMDVQQLLTS
+7 IVYQVQMDVQQLLTS

-37 NRTSRAVND
+37 NRTSQSVNN
-46 TEQSMLSLSK
+46 TERSMLSLSK
-56 VAGVVASAL
+56 VAASLAGYLSASMVASYSEAWTELNNKL
-65 SAGAIINA
+65 SNSVRASESLIDVTQRVFDISQATRSSLDATATLYARLERGTREYNTSAADLAKLTSIINQGFIVSGATAQEAENAIIQLSQGIA
-73 VDEWGQMAARI
+73 SGVLRGEEF
-84 KMALNSVEGDV
+84 NSV
-95 ERYAE
+95 AE
-100 IQQRFLEVSN
+100 Q
-110 RNGKAIETTQELYAG
+110 G
-125 SATSMKELGYNTTQ
+125 
-139 TVDYIESL
+139 
-147 SSAFTANATGAQQ
+147 
-160 TESAMNAL
+160 
-168 NRAMVIGTL
+168 
-177 KGNDW
+177 
-182 HSVLNATPSVVAD
+182 
-195 IAKELSRLRGGVKV
+195 SRLMV
-209 TENDVKKMAMQG
+209 
-221 GISMKLF
+221 
-228 ADAMIK
+228 
-234 AREENN
+234 
-240 ALADSMDNTI
+240 ALADSMGVGI
-250 ADGFTKLTNSAKAYY
+250 GQLRKMAAEGKLTTDVVVKGLLSQGDAIGKEFAKTTRTMSQAFQEAGNNLTKFLGENTTIKSTISAFSDAVIAVSKNLDELSSAL
-265 GEMNQTLG
+265 TV
-273 ITRSVSA
+273 IT
-280 GFAVLTDNF
+280 AV
-289 EKVSMVA
+289 VGSRYVA
-296 NVALAILGARM
+296 ALAM
-307 AGALYS
+307 A
-313 TIKAKISDVS
+313 AKSKIQMAI
-323 ASINQTTA
+323 ASRESSIAELQS
-331 TLNAAKAS
+331 AKAS
-339 EYAATTAV
+339 EYAANASV
-347 RKAQADLSSA
+347 RKAQADLASA

-385 LKKSLASKAALTLT
+385 AKKSLASKAAITLA
-399 QATQA
+399 QATQV

-409 ANSATAARAASLS
+409 TRTAAAARAASISLGLA
-422 MNLFKGALGLVGG
+422 NKALGLVGG
-435 PAGAAMLAGAA
+435 PMGALMLAGAA
-446 VLYFYQ
+446 MYYFYQ
-452 QAKEARESAIKLAE
+452 KTEQAKQEARDFADSIDQLTVKLKELSYQEIARDAQDARDKQELLRLEMKEQEKQLSALRAQLELQKTALKDQPELIDKNTTRILREITKLEGDLSTNRKRLELTTKYLTDAQDEYNRKAKEAIDLSVKSATTLDIEKSAF
-466 GVDEL
+466 GRL
-471 TAKMKEMSRVQKEA
+471 TTQ
-485 EMAELRK
+485 
-492 ALPEL
+492 
-497 NNELLNAVIAH
+497 I
-508 SKAIGAVKDLESQVA
+508 
-523 KATPGT
+523 
-529 SKYTSL
+529 
-535 TNQLTSAQDDLAIAT
+535 
-550 NNAQK
+550 
-555 AANDYSRTKSTISLI
+555 
-570 QADLNGTLKQGA
+570 
-582 ELLQREASVLPNA
+582 REAT
-595 AAGWN
+595 G
-600 SYGFSIERATKAK
+600 AK
-613 AAFSLL
+613 EEFSLV
-619 RPELDYGGE
+619 RPKLNFGGE
-628 DGNKLLKQMER
+628 EGEKLKKQMEE
-639 RLELSKLE
+639 RLALSKLE
-647 GAEKAKLSALYAAE
+647 GAERAKLKAMYDAK
-661 DAGVFDKEAIK
+661 DAGITDPDAIRH
-672 NLQDLAAKEYENTE
+672 LQDLAAQEYENTQ
-686 AKKQGVKTAKE
+686 AKKE
-697 AASAAL
+697 SISAAK

-755 AEITELAGKEF
+755 TEITELAGKEF
-766 DLKQKI
+766 DLNQKI

-804 NLVTEEDYH
+804 NLVTEENYQ
-813 RRRVD
+813 RRRVE
-818 LAGEY
+818 LASEY

-838 IEDNRAQFDPVQ
+838 IEDNRAQFDPIQ
-850 QLKNENAKKLALTD
+850 QLKNENAKKLALMD

-997 AAASIGEAAVVA
+997 AAASMGEAAIVA

-1069 KPEIFKASNG
+1069 KPEIFKANNG

-1117 FDAQTSQDGN
+1117 FDAQASQDGN

>member
-7 IDYQVTMDVQQLLTS
+7 IVYQVQMDVQQLLTS
-22 QRQLEQRLNRMDDSF
+22 QQQLEQRLNRMDSSF
-37 NRTSRAVND
+37 NRTSQSVNN
-46 TEQSMLSLSK
+46 TERSMQSLSK
-56 VAGVVASAL
+56 VAAALTGYLSASMVASYSEAWTELNNKL
-65 SAGAIINA
+65 SNSVRASESLVDVTQRVFDISQATRSSLDATATLYARLERGTREYNTSAADLAKLTSIINQGFIVSGATAQEAENAIIQLSQGIA
-73 VDEWGQMAARI
+73 SGVLRGEEF
-84 KMALNSVEGDV
+84 NSV
-95 ERYAE
+95 AE
-100 IQQRFLEVSN
+100 Q
-110 RNGKAIETTQELYAG
+110 G
-125 SATSMKELGYNTTQ
+125 
-139 TVDYIESL
+139 
-147 SSAFTANATGAQQ
+147 
-160 TESAMNAL
+160 
-168 NRAMVIGTL
+168 
-177 KGNDW
+177 
-182 HSVLNATPSVVAD
+182 
-195 IAKELSRLRGGVKV
+195 SRLMV
-209 TENDVKKMAMQG
+209 
-221 GISMKLF
+221 
-228 ADAMIK
+228 
-234 AREENN
+234 
-240 ALADSMDNTI
+240 ALADSMGVGI
-250 ADGFTKLTNSAKAYY
+250 GQLRKMAAEGKLTTDVVVKGLLSQGDAIGKEFAKTTRTMSQAFQEAGNNLTKFLGENTTIKSTISAFSDAV
-265 GEMNQTLG
+265 
-273 ITRSVSA
+273 ITVSKNLDELSS
-280 GFAVLTDNF
+280 VLT
-289 EKVSMVA
+289 VIATVVGSRYVG
-296 NVALAILGARM
+296 ALAM
-307 AGALYS
+307 ATKSKVMMA
-313 TIKAKISDVS
+313 A
-323 ASINQTTA
+323 ASRQESVA
-331 TLNAAKAS
+331 TLQSARAS
-339 EYAATTAV
+339 EYAANMSV
-347 RKAQADLSSA
+347 RKAQADLASA

-385 LKKSLASKAALTLT
+385 AKKSLASKAAITLT

-409 ANSATAARAASLS
+409 ANSAAAARAASLS
-422 MNLFKGALGLVGG
+422 MGLLRGAMWMLGG
-435 PAGAAMLAGAA
+435 PAGVAMLAGAA
-446 VLYFYQ
+446 IYYFYQ
-452 QAKEARESAIKLAE
+452 KSEQAKQEARDFADSIDQLTVKLKELSYQEIARDAQDARDKQELLRLEMKEQENQLSSLRAQLELQKTALNGMPDLIDKNTTRILREVTKLEGDLAE
-466 GVDEL
+466 NKKRHELITKYLSDAQDEYNRK
-471 TAKMKEMSRVQKEA
+471 TKEA
-485 EMAELRK
+485 IDL
-492 ALPEL
+492 
-497 NNELLNAVIAH
+497 
-508 SKAIGAVKDLESQVA
+508 SVKS
-523 KATPGT
+523 AT
-529 SKYTSL
+529 
-535 TNQLTSAQDDLAIAT
+535 
-550 NNAQK
+550 
-555 AANDYSRTKSTISLI
+555 
-570 QADLNGTLKQGA
+570 TLD
-582 ELLQREASVLPNA
+582 
-595 AAGWN
+595 
-600 SYGFSIERATKAK
+600 IERSALGRLTKQIKEATGAK
-613 AAFSLL
+613 EEFSLV
-619 RPELDYGGE
+619 RPKLDYGGGE
-628 DGNKLLKQMER
+628 GEKLLKQMEE
-639 RLELSKLE
+639 RLALSKLE
-647 GAEKAKLSALYAAE
+647 GAERAKLKAMYDAK
-661 DAGVFDKEAIK
+661 DAGITDPDAIR
-672 NLQDLAAKEYENTE
+672 NLQDLAAQEYENTQ
-686 AKKQGVKTAKE
+686 AKKEGIKTAKQ

-741 AVQKLGSKATKAQI
+741 AVQKLGSKATKAQV

-772 QDRKDAF
+772 KDRKDAF

-799 RQLQG
+799 RQLKG
-804 NLVTEEDYH
+804 NLVTEENYQ
-813 RRRVD
+813 RRRVE

-823 SKKIAEANAQASVSP
+823 SKKIAEANAQASISP

-850 QLKNENAKKLALTD
+850 QLKNENAKKLALMD

-898 YLQIRTAQERQFNEQ
+898 YLQIRTAQEKQFNEQ

-983 LKNFIIGKTMGAAA
+983 LKNFIIGKTMGDAA

-1069 KPEIFKASNG
+1069 KPEIFKANNG

>member
-7 IDYQVTMDVQQLLTS
+7 IVYQVQMDVQQLLTS
-22 QRQLEQRLNRMDDSF
+22 QQQLEQRLNRMDSSF
-37 NRTSRAVND
+37 NRTSQSVNN
-46 TEQSMLSLSK
+46 TERSMQSLSK
-56 VAGVVASAL
+56 VAVALTGYLSASMVASYSEAWTELNNKL
-65 SAGAIINA
+65 SNSVRASESLVDVTQRVFDISQATRSSLDATATLYARLERGTREYNTSAADLAKLTSIINQGFIVSGATAQEAENAIIQLSQGIA
-73 VDEWGQMAARI
+73 SGVLRGEEF
-84 KMALNSVEGDV
+84 NSV
-95 ERYAE
+95 AE
-100 IQQRFLEVSN
+100 Q
-110 RNGKAIETTQELYAG
+110 G
-125 SATSMKELGYNTTQ
+125 
-139 TVDYIESL
+139 
-147 SSAFTANATGAQQ
+147 
-160 TESAMNAL
+160 
-168 NRAMVIGTL
+168 
-177 KGNDW
+177 
-182 HSVLNATPSVVAD
+182 
-195 IAKELSRLRGGVKV
+195 SRLMV
-209 TENDVKKMAMQG
+209 
-221 GISMKLF
+221 
-228 ADAMIK
+228 
-234 AREENN
+234 
-240 ALADSMDNTI
+240 ALADSMGVGI
-250 ADGFTKLTNSAKAYY
+250 GQLRKMAAEGKLTTDVVVKGLLSQGDAIGKEFAKTTRTMSQAFQEAGNNLTKFLGENTTIKSTISAFSDAV
-265 GEMNQTLG
+265 
-273 ITRSVSA
+273 ITVSKNLDELSS
-280 GFAVLTDNF
+280 VLT
-289 EKVSMVA
+289 VIATVVGSRYVG
-296 NVALAILGARM
+296 ALAM
-307 AGALYS
+307 ATKSKVMMA
-313 TIKAKISDVS
+313 A
-323 ASINQTTA
+323 ASRQESVA
-331 TLNAAKAS
+331 TLQSARAS
-339 EYAATTAV
+339 EYAANMSV
-347 RKAQADLSSA
+347 RKAQADLASA

-385 LKKSLASKAALTLT
+385 AKKSLASKAAITLT

-409 ANSATAARAASLS
+409 ANSAAAARAASLS
-422 MNLFKGALGLVGG
+422 MGLLRGAMGMLGG
-435 PAGAAMLAGAA
+435 PAGVAMLAGAA
-446 VLYFYQ
+446 IYYFYQ
-452 QAKEARESAIKLAE
+452 KSEQAKQEARDFADSIDQLTAKLKGLSYQEIARDAQDAADKQKVLNAEMEEQEKQLARLEARLRMQQDALGNNPELIERNTINILREKIKLEGDLAENKKRHELISKYLSDAQDEYNRKAKEAIDLSVKSATTLDIEKSAF
-466 GVDEL
+466 GRL
-471 TAKMKEMSRVQKEA
+471 TTQ
-485 EMAELRK
+485 
-492 ALPEL
+492 
-497 NNELLNAVIAH
+497 I
-508 SKAIGAVKDLESQVA
+508 
-523 KATPGT
+523 
-529 SKYTSL
+529 
-535 TNQLTSAQDDLAIAT
+535 
-550 NNAQK
+550 
-555 AANDYSRTKSTISLI
+555 
-570 QADLNGTLKQGA
+570 
-582 ELLQREASVLPNA
+582 REAT
-595 AAGWN
+595 G
-600 SYGFSIERATKAK
+600 AK
-613 AAFSLL
+613 EEFSLV
-619 RPELDYGGE
+619 RPKLNFGGE
-628 DGNKLLKQMER
+628 EGEKLKKQMEE
-639 RLELSKLE
+639 RLALSKLE
-647 GAEKAKLSALYAAE
+647 GAERAKLKAMYDAK
-661 DAGVFDKEAIK
+661 DAGITDPDAIRH
-672 NLQDLAAKEYENTE
+672 LQDLAAQEYENTQ
-686 AKKQGVKTAKE
+686 AKKE
-697 AASAAL
+697 SISAAK

-727 LETKGLAREAAILE
+727 LETKGLARESAILE

-804 NLVTEEDYH
+804 NLVTEENYQ
-813 RRRVD
+813 RRRVE

-823 SKKIAEANAQASVSP
+823 SKKIAEANAQASISP

-850 QLKNENAKKLALTD
+850 QLKNENAKKLALMD

-898 YLQIRTAQERQFNEQ
+898 YLQIRTAQEKKFNEQ

-935 VDAMAGSASNAI
+935 VDAMSGSASNAI

-997 AAASIGEAAVVA
+997 AAASMGEAAIVA

-1069 KPEIFKASNG
+1069 KPEIFKANNG

-1090 VISNKDMQSGGMNV
+1090 VISNKDMQGGGMNV

>member
-1 MAQVGE
+1 MANVGE
-7 IDYQVTMDVQQLLTS
+7 IVYQVQMDVRQLLTS
-22 QRQLEQRLNRMDDSF
+22 QQQLEQRLNRMDSSF
-37 NRTSRAVND
+37 NRTSQSVNN
-46 TEQSMLSLSK
+46 TERSMQSLSK
-56 VAGVVASAL
+56 VAVALTGYLSASMVASYSEAWTELNNKL
-65 SAGAIINA
+65 SNSVRASESLVDVTQRVFDISQATRSSLDATATLYARLERGTREYNTSAADLAKLTSIINQGFIVSGATAQEAENAIIQLSQGIA
-73 VDEWGQMAARI
+73 SGVLRGEEF
-84 KMALNSVEGDV
+84 NSV
-95 ERYAE
+95 AE
-100 IQQRFLEVSN
+100 Q
-110 RNGKAIETTQELYAG
+110 G
-125 SATSMKELGYNTTQ
+125 
-139 TVDYIESL
+139 
-147 SSAFTANATGAQQ
+147 
-160 TESAMNAL
+160 
-168 NRAMVIGTL
+168 
-177 KGNDW
+177 
-182 HSVLNATPSVVAD
+182 
-195 IAKELSRLRGGVKV
+195 SRLMV
-209 TENDVKKMAMQG
+209 
-221 GISMKLF
+221 
-228 ADAMIK
+228 
-234 AREENN
+234 
-240 ALADSMDNTI
+240 ALADSMGVGI
-250 ADGFTKLTNSAKAYY
+250 GQLRKMAAEGKLTTDVVVKGLLSQGDAIGKEFAKTTRTMSQAFQEAGNNLTKFLGENTTIKSTISAFSDAV
-265 GEMNQTLG
+265 
-273 ITRSVSA
+273 ITVSKNLDELSS
-280 GFAVLTDNF
+280 VLT
-289 EKVSMVA
+289 VIAAVVGSRYVG
-296 NVALAILGARM
+296 ALAM
-307 AGALYS
+307 ATKSKVVMA
-313 TIKAKISDVS
+313 A
-323 ASINQTTA
+323 ASRQESVA
-331 TLNAAKAS
+331 TLQSARAS
-339 EYAATTAV
+339 EYAANMSV
-347 RKAQADLSSA
+347 RKAQADLASA

-385 LKKSLASKAALTLT
+385 AKKSLASKAAITLT

-404 QTAAM
+404 QTTAM
-409 ANSATAARAASLS
+409 ANSAAAARAASLS
-422 MNLFKGALGLVGG
+422 MGLLRGAMGMLGG
-435 PAGAAMLAGAA
+435 PAGVAMLAGAA
-446 VLYFYQ
+446 IYYFYQ
-452 QAKEARESAIKLAE
+452 KSEQAKQEARDFADSIDQLTVKLKELSYQEIARDAQDAADKQKVLTSEMKDQENQLARLEARLRMQQDALGNNPELIERNTINILREKIKLEGDLAENKKRHELITKYLSEAQSEYNRKAKEAIDLSVKSATTLDIEKSAF
-466 GVDEL
+466 GRL
-471 TAKMKEMSRVQKEA
+471 TTQ
-485 EMAELRK
+485 
-492 ALPEL
+492 
-497 NNELLNAVIAH
+497 I
-508 SKAIGAVKDLESQVA
+508 
-523 KATPGT
+523 
-529 SKYTSL
+529 
-535 TNQLTSAQDDLAIAT
+535 
-550 NNAQK
+550 
-555 AANDYSRTKSTISLI
+555 
-570 QADLNGTLKQGA
+570 
-582 ELLQREASVLPNA
+582 REAT
-595 AAGWN
+595 G
-600 SYGFSIERATKAK
+600 AK
-613 AAFSLL
+613 EEFSLV
-619 RPELDYGGE
+619 RPKLNYGGE
-628 DGNKLLKQMER
+628 EGEKLKKQMEE
-639 RLELSKLE
+639 RLALSKLE
-647 GAEKAKLSALYAAE
+647 GAERAKLKAMYDAK
-661 DAGVFDKEAIK
+661 DAGITDPDAIRH
-672 NLQDLAAKEYENTE
+672 LQDLAAQEYENTQ
-686 AKKQGVKTAKE
+686 AKKE
-697 AASAAL
+697 SISAAK

-755 AEITELAGKEF
+755 TEITELAGKEF
-766 DLKQKI
+766 DLNQKI

-804 NLVTEEDYH
+804 NLVTEENYQ
-813 RRRVD
+813 RRRVE

-850 QLKNENAKKLALTD
+850 QLKNENAKKLALMD

-898 YLQIRTAQERQFNEQ
+898 YLQIRTAQEKKFNEQ

-935 VDAMAGSASNAI
+935 VDAMSGSASNAI

-997 AAASIGEAAVVA
+997 AAASMGEAAIVA

-1069 KPEIFKASNG
+1069 KPEIFKANNG

-1090 VISNKDMQSGGMNV
+1090 VISNKDMQGGGMNV